1 MFLKNDSVCL
11 AKCNANIC
19 CNCHKEWQSFSW
31 WYQIVRIYTSML
43 EFQFNWNIIFHFFYF
58 PLMNWFL
65 YFVTRFFYLFFWY
78 FLQIISISIFVG
90 QGICK
95 IVVAELFLVCKGNR
109 KRRVSFCH
117 NFKSS
122 ENVNYCRWFD
132 KII

>member
-1 MFLKNDSVCL
+1 MICPFHGSPLGKSISSTVFLSESVRPVWKCSLSL
-11 AKCNANIC
+11 AGSSSL
-19 CNCHKEWQSFSW
+19 HRL
-31 WYQIVRIYTSML
+31 V
-43 EFQFNWNIIFHFFYF
+43 WNIMLDFFNF

-132 KII
+132 KNI